1 MTDYFGK
8 NAPGVGT
15 RLLRGI
21 PQEVTGYSLDESSA
35 SFWSIIIPEERT
47 NLITNPSFEVD
58 TTSWTITAGSS
69 SASKERASRG
79 FKSLKV
85 TETSPTNFIA
95 RINFT
100 ATAAAHTASVDL
112 AGPVGATF
120 KIAITTL
127 SVEKE
132 FTILDHGWN
141 RYEFTFLA
149 TAGTLQL
156 SIESTDTAVT
166 GRVFYLDGVQ
176 VEAGAYAT
184 TYLDG
189 DIPGFSLD
197 LGLKEYWWDAAPNAS
212 TSGRSGLTRH
222 GGREVFLDQADLLT
236 VGIVG
241 MSFPSY
247 EADLPQLANG
257 GTIFSSPVESA
268 REMTL
273 VARFVECSY
282 QELAKAKRTLFDLIK
297 VSSRDQPIILRY
309 RPTTA
314 NGRRYGRTLEI
325 QVVYTGGL
333 EGNITNFFQESVS
346 ISMIALTPFYSVH
359 GDTKGDLTA
368 AVTMNPSPGIFK
380 RGRLGGWEALGS
392 GATNG
397 DIDGVVVYEDKILAY
412 GDFTT
417 LAGQAIRRVG
427 IWDGSSWS
435 ECDSGLNGHVRDGV
449 VGNGPYEGSII
460 FSGAFTADGAGAGNL
475 RRIVEYDVAA
485 DTFTEIGG
493 GLTPDTVYSVAC
505 WPNGD
510 IYWGGGSTA
519 DGGAT
524 TAFRGCGYWDY
535 SASAWNNMTTG
546 LDATAF
552 DVSIGPEGK
561 IYLSGSFTEDLPS
574 TLTLQGAARWNPFLS
589 SPNWEEIG
597 GVSAGG
603 IYNHYWDRRG
613 QAFYL
618 FELSRGR
625 IYRWNG
631 TGFNQ
636 IAPPDL
642 GATGAGEFTGEMS
655 DGIMYV
661 GDTSSFYGFARVGKS
676 TDTMHR
682 FLPSGSQYLPS
693 DIEAETSNWAGAR
706 LFSEL
711 DDGSVILGFDYV
723 PATIYAAETT
733 TVTNLGETMCGPVVK
748 ITGPGFIREIKNYTT
763 GHCLYLSIDVAE
775 NEIIYIDMSKKGQP
789 ILYSNMRTQ
798 SGILSGIILPGSNL
812 GNFSLAPGDNEISIF
827 MTDTDGNSAV
837 DFRWNDSYPG
847 IEYSA

>member
-1 MTDYFGK
+1 MSDYFGK
-8 NAPGVGT
+8 DAPRVGT
-15 RLLRGI
+15 RSLGRI
-21 PQEVTGYSLDESSA
+21 PQEVTGYSLDAGDA
-35 SFWSIIIPEERT
+35 SFWSVIIPEERT
-47 NLITNPSFEVD
+47 NLIINPSFESG

-79 FKSLKV
+79 FKSLKI
-85 TETSPTNFIA
+85 TETSPTNFLA

-100 ATAAAHTASVDL
+100 ATAVVHTASVDL
-112 AGPVGATF
+112 AGPIGATV

-132 FTILDHGWN
+132 FTIADSGWN
-141 RYEFTFLA
+141 RYSFTFLA

-166 GRVFYLDGVQ
+166 GRIFYLDGVQ
-176 VEAGAYAT
+176 VEAGVYST

-189 DIPGFSLD
+189 SLEGFNQD
-197 LGLKEYWWDAAPNAS
+197 RGLTEYWWNGEPNAS

-222 GGREVFLDQADLLT
+222 GGKEVFLDQADLLS

-241 MSFPSY
+241 FSMPSFDVELPS
-247 EADLPQLANG
+247 LANG
-257 GTIFSSPVESA
+257 GTIYSSPVENQ
-268 REMTL
+268 RELTL

-282 QELAKAKRTLFDLIK
+282 QELARSKIVLLDLIK
-297 VSSRDQPIILRY
+297 PNNRSQPIVLRY

-333 EGNITNFFQESVS
+333 EGNVTNFFQEAVT
-346 ISMIALTPFYSVH
+346 ISMISLTPFYSIH
-359 GDTKGDLTA
+359 GDTSGNLSM
-368 AVTMNPSPGIFK
+368 AVTINPSSAVFK
-380 RGRLGGWEALGS
+380 RGRLGGWEGLGA

-397 DIDGVVVYEDKILAY
+397 DVLGAIVYQDKVIAY

-435 ECDSGLNGHVRDGV
+435 ECDSGLNAGV
-449 VGNGPYEGSII
+449 YDASLGKGPYEGYVI
-460 FSGAFTADGAGAGNL
+460 FGGQFTADGAGAGTL
-475 RRIVEYDVAA
+475 RRIVTYNVST
-485 DTFTEIGG
+485 DTFAELGG
-493 GLTPDTVYSVAC
+493 GLTPDTVRALDCTS
-505 WPNGD
+505 NGD
-510 IYWGGGSTA
+510 VYWGGGCTA
-519 DGGAT
+519 DGGT
-524 TAFRGCGYWDY
+524 TTVFAGCGFWDY
-535 SASAWNNMTTG
+535 SASAWDDMQTG

-552 DVSIGPEGK
+552 DVSIGPDGK
-561 IYLSGSFTEDLPS
+561 LYFSGSFTAD
-574 TLTLQGAARWNPFLS
+574 TLASYTLLAAARWNPFLS
-589 SPNWEEIG
+589 APDWEEIG

-603 IYNHYWDRRG
+603 IYNHYWDRSG

-618 FELSRGR
+618 FQLNRGK
-625 IYRWNG
+625 IHRWNG

-642 GATGAGEFTGEMS
+642 GATGAGEFTGETL

-661 GDTSSFYGFARVGKS
+661 ANAENFYGFERVGKE
-676 TDTMHR
+676 TDTLYR

-693 DIEAETSNWAGAR
+693 DIESEQASWAGGR
-706 LFSEL
+706 LFDL
-711 DDGSVILGFDYV
+711 MDDGSVILGFDYNA
-723 PATIYAAETT
+723 ATVYAADTT
-733 TVTNLGETMCGPVVK
+733 TVTNLGKYHVGPVFR
-748 ITGPGFIREIKNYTT
+748 ISGPGFIREIKNYTT
-763 GHCLYLSIDVAE
+763 GHTIYLSIDVSE
-775 NEIIYIDMSKKGQP
+775 SEILFIDLSKKGQP
-789 ILYSNMRTQ
+789 SLYSNMRTQ
-798 SGILSGIILPGSNL
+798 SGVLSGIILPGSNL
-812 GNFSLAPGDNEISIF
+812 GNFALAPGGNEISIF

-837 DFRWNDSYPG
+837 DVRWNDTYPG